1 MPARSA
7 LDLDFGRR
15 RPRWPAWLLLAAGVA
30 ALGEALFG
38 WQALRD
44 EVAAIEH
51 RQTRRT
57 VPLPRAPVSEA
68 AQRELDAARQV
79 LQELALPWEPL
90 FRSIEAAVDD
100 DTALLSL
107 EPDASKRVVRIGGE
121 ARDILAAIAFVQ
133 RLESTPALDGV
144 HLLSHQ
150 VRADVA
156 ERPVQFVAAATW
168 RHQP

>member
-1 MPARSA
+1 
-7 LDLDFGRR
+7 
-15 RPRWPAWLLLAAGVA
+15 
-30 ALGEALFG
+30 
-38 WQALRD
+38 
-44 EVAAIEH
+44 
-51 RQTRRT
+51 
-57 VPLPRAPVSEA
+57 
-68 AQRELDAARQV
+68 
-79 LQELALPWEPL
+79 
-90 FRSIEAAVDD
+90 
-100 DTALLSL
+100 
-107 EPDASKRVVRIGGE
+107 VRIGGE